1 MTIALWCIFIAATL
15 PYVPFSYVKGLD
27 PIQPRHH
34 VADLAEAIP
43 ARLRRAPKRLGDVS
57 VVRRG
62 CDRLTHGR
70 WSDPDR

>member
-34 VADLAEAIP
+34 VGDLAERSLRAYGAP
-43 ARLRRAPKRLGDVS
+43 STAWRRFRGLRRL
-57 VVRRG
+57 
-62 CDRLTHGR
+62 
-70 WSDPDR
+70 